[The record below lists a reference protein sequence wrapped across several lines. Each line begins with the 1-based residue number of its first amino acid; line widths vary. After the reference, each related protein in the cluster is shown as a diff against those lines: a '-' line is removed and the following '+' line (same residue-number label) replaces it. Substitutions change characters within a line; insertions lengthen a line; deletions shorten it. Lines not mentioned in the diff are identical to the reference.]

1 MDVRCCESPTALSAG
16 EGKWKPAEGI
26 GWETDPVSWLSRMI
40 WAAKMRNTE
49 VKKNEIWFWVSFLR
63 DGDQPDNEAASSEG
77 KGRAQDM
84 VSCSLAARDML
95 ALNTVGNSLVWP
107 SLWMSLE
114 GGLAH
119 CALLQLLPAAPAAHE
134 QAEQQLWCCCAKG
147 LRN

>member
-1 MDVRCCESPTALSAG
+1 
-16 EGKWKPAEGI
+16 
-26 GWETDPVSWLSRMI
+26 
-40 WAAKMRNTE
+40 MRNTE

-107 SLWMSLE
+107 SL
-114 GGLAH
+114 
-119 CALLQLLPAAPAAHE
+119 
-134 QAEQQLWCCCAKG
+134 
-147 LRN
+147 